1 MGLEAVMESMYTAAS
16 LEPLSEDCG
25 DSHTKN
31 KKFKKHPR
39 DKDKDEPKKEA
50 AEATPCDHCGGTGK
64 HDDGS
69 ACPECN
75 GTGEI
80 ILGSEDALDDEQY
93 GQPSLGDLALS
104 DDQSELT
111 ATLIAADGKPHS
123 IAINMTDPVKVKL
136 RPGQGPGAG
145 ESVIQLGFSV
155 EPEETVRV
163 PPRSAPTASFPYP
176 GQSKGLGSDRPE
188 DKWTT

>member
-1 MGLEAVMESMYTAAS
+1 MHKQDHTTTDKGLDTIIESMYSEKHATA
-16 LEPLSEDCG
+16 
-25 DSHTKN
+25 K
-31 KKFKKHPR
+31 
-39 DKDKDEPKKEA
+39 
-50 AEATPCDHCGGTGK
+50 CDHCGGTGNHGDK
-64 HDDGS
+64 ECKKCGGDGWID
-69 ACPECN
+69 AKDVVKEAP
-75 GTGEI
+75 
-80 ILGSEDALDDEQY
+80 EDALDDEQY

-111 ATLIAADGKPHS
+111 ATLIAADGKSHS
-123 IAINMTDPVKVKL
+123 IAINMTDPVRVKL

-155 EPEETVRV
+155 HPEETDR
-163 PPRSAPTASFPYP
+163 APLDAPSASFPYP